1 MSIPPVSPEP
11 DTDEERPVCPE
22 CQQGK
27 HGNCDASAWSDITD
41 TPTWCRCW
49 ANGHEE

>member
-1 MSIPPVSPEP
+1 MSIPPVSAEP

-22 CQQGK
+22 CVAGK
-27 HGNCDASAWSDITD
+27 HGNCTSQAWSDITD
-41 TPTWCRCW
+41 TPTHCRCW